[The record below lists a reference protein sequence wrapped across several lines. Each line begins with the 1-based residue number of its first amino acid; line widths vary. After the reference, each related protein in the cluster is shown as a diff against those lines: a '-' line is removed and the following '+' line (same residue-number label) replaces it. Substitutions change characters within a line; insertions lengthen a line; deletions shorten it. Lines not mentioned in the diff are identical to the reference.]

1 MLKKRNKAYIY
12 IIYYLQIALN
22 PSLYR
27 ILNPQNCDKSSRPL
41 KVGFMA
47 FTFGPSKDYGDLIQ

>member
-22 PSLYR
+22 PSRYR
-27 ILNPQNCDKSSRPL
+27 IPNPQ
-41 KVGFMA
+41 KVINPKGH
-47 FTFGPSKDYGDLIQ
+47 

>member
-12 IIYYLQIALN
+12 IIYYLQIELN

-27 ILNPQNCDKSSRPL
+27 ILNPQ
-41 KVGFMA
+41 KVINPQGH
-47 FTFGPSKDYGDLIQ
+47 

>member
-22 PSLYR
+22 PSRYR
-27 ILNPQNCDKSSRPL
+27 ILNPQNCDKSPRPL
-41 KVGFMA
+41 KVGF
-47 FTFGPSKDYGDLIQ
+47 GPLPLGHLRTVGI

>member
-41 KVGFMA
+41 KVGFWA
-47 FTFGPSKDYGDLIQ
+47 FTFGPSKDCWDLIQ

>member
-22 PSLYR
+22 PSRYQ
-27 ILNPQNCDKSSRPL
+27 ILNPHNCDKSPRPL
-41 KVGFMA
+41 KVGFRA
-47 FTFGPSKDYGDLIQ
+47 FTLGPSKDCGDLIQ

>member
-22 PSLYR
+22 PSRYR
-27 ILNPQNCDKSSRPL
+27 ILNPQNCDKSPRPL
-41 KVGFMA
+41 KVGFWA
-47 FTFGPSKDYGDLIQ
+47 FTFGPSKDYRDLIQ